1 LFHLKYKDVFNGEKG
16 MEGIKDRRYGGEEKV
31 SR

>member
-1 LFHLKYKDVFNGEKG
+1 MFNGEKG
-16 MEGIKDRRYGGEEKV
+16 MEGIKDRKNGVKDEDAKENV